1 MAPTPGKERL
11 IKRIWHSIARILCSG
26 IMCTLYRVRAYGMK
40 HVPRKGPVI
49 ILCSHQCYL
58 DPIFVQSWVPRN
70 FHFIAR
76 RTLWNSKLLGALL
89 NTMYVVPIKQGQ
101 GDIAAMRTIIA
112 KLKAG
117 NAVCLFP
124 EGERT
129 FDGMISDVKPGF
141 GLISRRSGAGIV
153 PVVLE
158 GAFECW
164 PRMKKFPKLSKVT
177 VSFGEMITTEE
188 IKRLGD
194 REFAKFLTHR
204 LRQMHNELR
213 LKMGRE
219 PFDYSQDT
227 PQTPVNVAPQTSTD
241 ASGSAPGQES

>member
-1 MAPTPGKERL
+1 MAPTPGKEKL
-11 IKRIWHSIARILCSG
+11 VKRIWHSIARILCTG
-26 IMCTLYRVRAYGMK
+26 ILCTLYRVRAYGMK
-40 HVPRKGPVI
+40 HVPHKGPVI
-49 ILCSHQCYL
+49 ILCNHQCYL
-58 DPIFVQSWVPRN
+58 DPIFVQSWVRRN

-76 RTLWNSKLLGALL
+76 QTLWNSKLLGAVL
-89 NTMYVVPIKQGQ
+89 NTLYVVPIKQGQ

-129 FDGMISDVKPGF
+129 FDGRISDMKAGF
-141 GLISRRSGAGIV
+141 GLISRKSGAGVV
-153 PVVLE
+153 PAVLE

-164 PRMKKFPKLSKVT
+164 PRTKKFPKPGKV
-177 VSFGEMITTEE
+177 VVRFGEIITTAE

-194 REFAKFLTHR
+194 REFAKFLTRR

-213 LKMGRE
+213 LKMGKQ
-219 PFDYSQDT
+219 PFDYPEDARDT
-227 PQTPVNVAPQTSTD
+227 VVGVASETSVD
-241 ASGSAPGQES
+241 APGSEPRQES

>member
-11 IKRIWHSIARILCSG
+11 IKRIWHSIARLLCSG

-76 RTLWNSKLLGALL
+76 QTLWKSKFLAALL
-89 NTMYVVPIKQGQ
+89 NTLYVVPIKQGQ

-141 GLISRRSGAGIV
+141 GLISRRSGAGVV

-164 PRMKKFPKLSKVT
+164 PRMKKFPKLGKVT

-213 LKMGRE
+213 LKIGRE
-219 PFDYSQDT
+219 PFNY
-227 PQTPVNVAPQTSTD
+227 
-241 ASGSAPGQES
+241 PGEES

>member
-1 MAPTPGKERL
+1 MAQNPGKEKL
-11 IKRIWHSIARILCSG
+11 VKRIWHSIARILSTG
-26 IMCTLYRVRAYGMK
+26 ILCTLYRVRAYGMK

-49 ILCSHQCYL
+49 ILCNHQCYI

-76 RTLWNSKLLGALL
+76 QTLWNSKLLGALL
-89 NTMYVVPIKQGQ
+89 NTLYVIPIKQGRA
-101 GDIAAMRTIIA
+101 DIAAMRTIIA

-129 FDGMISDVKPGF
+129 FDGRISEVKAGF
-141 GLISRRSGAGIV
+141 GLISRKSGADVV

-164 PRMKKFPKLSKVT
+164 PRTKKFPKLGKVV
-177 VSFGEMITTEE
+177 VSFGETIKTEE

-194 REFAKFLTHR
+194 REFAKFLTRR

-219 PFDYSQDT
+219 PFDYPQDAPDTVVGVPSQISVDE
-227 PQTPVNVAPQTSTD
+227 
-241 ASGSAPGQES
+241 PGFEPRPES